1 MKKKQ
6 EEIIKR
12 YQMRH
17 ACKQMDPS
25 RKIPSDQ
32 FDTLLEV
39 ARLSPSSMGMEP
51 WKILVETGMMDPKHF
66 GLSYMLAFGYR
77 AVEPKREKT
86 RQKREDIV
94 QWYQ

>member
-39 ARLSPSSMGMEP
+39 AREAGGSSRHP
-51 WKILVETGMMDPKHF
+51 
-66 GLSYMLAFGYR
+66 
-77 AVEPKREKT
+77 
-86 RQKREDIV
+86 
-94 QWYQ
+94 

>member
-39 ARLSPSSMGMEP
+39 ARLSPSSMGRNHGKFWLYKIMESGRKC
-51 WKILVETGMMDPKHF
+51 WLSHGVHKIH
-66 GLSYMLAFGYR
+66 
-77 AVEPKREKT
+77 
-86 RQKREDIV
+86 
-94 QWYQ
+94 